1 MERGAPPFSGVRV
14 QRELGN
20 QNDFSAGFLYPSVH
34 LPLIIRKN
42 AEPHHLFDQRIP
54 ELAAAQINRIL
65 RAKTN
70 EDNQA
75 LADGCHVLTFNG
87 DFSLTEQDKEQLVPE
102 ETSKEEVSAP
112 EAGIGEKEAKTQ
124 GEPEKTDGNA

>member
-87 DFSLTEQDKEQLVPE
+87 DFSLTDPLK
-102 ETSKEEVSAP
+102 KH
-112 EAGIGEKEAKTQ
+112 
-124 GEPEKTDGNA
+124 